1 MSLYSKPNDSNGR
14 LFFSINYGLL
24 VEINISTITLVDVHY
39 SYANNLMKGTAMNA
53 IDAWQQGH
61 SDGVNLAVQQI
72 NKWCELDCK
81 TLTEIINA
89 INKLRN
95 EVKQCSTHT
104 SDS

>member
-1 MSLYSKPNDSNGR
+1 
-14 LFFSINYGLL
+14 
-24 VEINISTITLVDVHY
+24 
-39 SYANNLMKGTAMNA
+39 MNA

-61 SDGVNLAVQQI
+61 SDGLNLAVQQI

-95 EVKQCSTHT
+95 EVNQCSTHT
-104 SDS
+104 LDS